1 MDVMNAVPTNDDA
14 QALIARTDWSRTPLG
29 AAGTWPQSLR
39 TAVDI
44 VIHSPMPMLL
54 LWGPHLTQIYNN
66 GFALLAGSKHP
77 HAFGQPAHQI
87 WPELRDFT
95 DPIYSAVLQGQVRT
109 YSERRFTLHRDGQDS
124 DFWLDL
130 TYSPIRDERAQVAGI
145 LVTAIETNERRRIAL
160 ELKQRSEDSLKAQH
174 KSEERLQLALAAT
187 DAVGTW
193 DWDIGEDHFIADAH
207 FAQLHG
213 VDPTLADQLPISE
226 YLQGVHPEDR
236 AFVARSI
243 RHCITEGT
251 EYAEE
256 YRLLQPDGQLRWV
269 FARGRCYKDHHGR
282 PMRFLGA
289 ALDLTE
295 RKHTEQALRQSQTE
309 LQLIINAMPILIS
322 YVDHEERFRLNNA
335 AYLDWY
341 GLTPQEL
348 YGRTIREV
356 LGEEGYFLRAPY
368 IAEALAG
375 RACSFNLY
383 TPHRDGS
390 IRHALM
396 NYVPRL
402 GPDGG
407 VNGFYIFVI
416 DETER
421 KKTEEALRN
430 LNETLEER
438 VSART
443 EQLAQANQR
452 LQNEMFERERA
463 EDALRHAQKM
473 EAVGQLTG
481 GIAHDFNNM
490 LTGIIGSLDLMQ
502 RYIANG
508 RTDEIGRFTEAAVS
522 SANRAA
528 ALTHRLLAFSRRQ
541 SLDRKTL
548 NVNELIQ
555 SLEDLI
561 RRTKGDPIELTLRL
575 ADELWPVSTDVS
587 QLENAL
593 LNLVINA
600 RDAMPDGGELLI
612 ESANVY
618 LDGNDIT
625 TLEPVKAGDYV
636 MLAVSDNGTGMT
648 PSVRSK
654 AFDPFFTTKPIGQGT
669 GLGLSM
675 IYGFAQQSGGHVS
688 LDSLP
693 GQGTCVRLY
702 LPRLHALESPAD
714 AEEPLNEAPAVACG
728 ETVVVV
734 EDDPAVRMLV
744 LDLLKELGYSA
755 HEAADAKSALPL
767 LESDMRVD
775 LLVTDVGLPG
785 MNGRQLAEIARQN
798 RPGLKVLFMTG
809 YAQKAAERQGFLEDG
824 MDMVAKPF
832 SIELLASKIR
842 TMISQTP

>member
-1 MDVMNAVPTNDDA
+1 MNAVPSNDDA
-14 QALIARTDWSRTPLG
+14 QALIARTDWSNTALG
-29 AAGTWPQSLR
+29 AASQWPQSLR

-54 LWGPHLTQIYNN
+54 LWGPQLTQIYND
-66 GFALLAGSKHP
+66 GFAMLAGSKHP
-77 HAFGQPAHQI
+77 HAFGQPAHQM
-87 WPELRDFT
+87 WPELRAFT

-109 YSERRFTLHRDGQDS
+109 YSERRFTLLRDGQES
-124 DFWLDL
+124 DVWLDL
-130 TYSPIRDERAQVAGI
+130 TYSPIRDETAQVAGI

-160 ELKQRSEDSLKAQH
+160 ELQQRSEESLKAQH
-174 KSEERLQLALAAT
+174 ESEERLQLALAAT

-193 DWDIGEDHFIADAH
+193 DWNIAEDRFIADAH

-213 VDPTLADQLPISE
+213 VDPALASQLPISD

-236 AFVARSI
+236 AMVARGI
-243 RHCITEGT
+243 KHCITHGT

-256 YRLLQPDGQLRWV
+256 YRLLQTDGELRWA

-282 PMRFLGA
+282 PTRFLGA

-322 YVDHEERFRLNNA
+322 YVDREERFRLNNA

-356 LGEEGYFLRAPY
+356 IGEEAYFLRAPY

-375 RACSFNLY
+375 RSCSFSLY
-383 TPHRDGS
+383 TTHRDGS
-390 IRHALM
+390 NRHALM
-396 NYVPRL
+396 NYLPRH
-402 GPDGG
+402 GADGA

-502 RYIANG
+502 RYIADG
-508 RTDEIGRFTEAAVS
+508 RANEIGRFTEAAVS

-548 NVNELIQ
+548 DVNELIH

-561 RRTKGDPIELTLRL
+561 RRTKGDPIELKLRL
-575 ADELWPVSTDVS
+575 ADSVWPVSTDVS

-600 RDAMPDGGELLI
+600 RDAMPNGGELLI
-612 ESANVY
+612 ETANVY

-625 TLEPVKAGDYV
+625 TLEPVKAGDYL

-648 PSVRSK
+648 PSVRAK

-693 GQGTCVRLY
+693 DQGTCVRLY
-702 LPRLHALESPAD
+702 LPRLYLQMPEQ
-714 AEEPLNEAPAVACG
+714 APVETITAPCTATSG

-744 LDLLKELGYSA
+744 LDLLKQLGYRA
-755 HEAADAKSALPL
+755 YEAVDATAALAL
-767 LESDMRVD
+767 LDTVAQVD

-785 MNGRQLAEIARQN
+785 MNGRQLAEIARQQ

-809 YAQKAAERQGFLEDG
+809 YAQIAAERQGFLEEG

-832 SIELLASKIR
+832 ALERLASKIR
-842 TMISQTP
+842 TMINPTA